1 MQERKFIVQAIMV
14 AIGLINVIRLFF
26 LQVLDSSY
34 KIEAEINAIEKV
46 VVLKILSNDVPN

>member
-1 MQERKFIVQAIMV
+1 MQERKFVVQAIMI
-14 AIGLINVIRLFF
+14 AIGLIYVIRLFF

-46 VVLKILSNDVPN
+46 VDYPYRG